1 MVLHEMLMLLL
12 LLCKGNYV
20 TWDEP
25 MQRAVDSFK
34 FNNPPYSARY
44 VGSMVRNPLATRCSC
59 LGELRIVC
67 MYVWQVS
74 DVHRTLL
81 YGGIY
86 LYPPDKKK
94 VMLRMYVYNSDAG
107 ACMYVCMLA
116 CRATASCASYT
127 RASPWR

>member
-1 MVLHEMLMLLL
+1 MVLHVMLILLL
-12 LLCKGNYV
+12 SPCKGNYV

-59 LGELRIVC
+59 IGELRIVC

-94 VMLRMYVYNSDAG
+94 VMNRMGPAILS
-107 ACMYVCMLA
+107 
-116 CRATASCASYT
+116 
-127 RASPWR
+127 